1 MSTLPDNEFDLEKLF
16 LPAWA
21 QEPSSAKYAHYE
33 GEEQRVERRGERRGP
48 RPPRRDGSGPQ
59 RREENRPRR
68 QGGSGPPRHE
78 SGRDRPGPGGRG
90 PVRRPEPREQRQPP
104 PPLPEINVSL
114 LPDEK
119 GVESLARQIKMTG
132 RAYPLFDIA
141 QMILQKP
148 ERHAAIFS
156 VKKNPEGKPVQPLF
170 VCALD
175 DTLWLSDDEAAAHVL
190 KKHFATFYQAER
202 TPKEPPKGT
211 YTFVAQ
217 CGLSGVILGPPNYH
231 DYQNQL
237 RKLHAERF
245 SRMPFE
251 AFKSRVRI
259 VRDPEVVKKWIEDQS
274 WRTEYSCLN
283 LPEPLRLGSV
293 EEVETHFRQTH
304 KENIIKAVESH
315 TLIGTTARALRSP
328 ELLRLIRSVWE
339 DQRRFPLQIATVL
352 SQQFAV
358 HGLQFFKVNKAITHV
373 CVTRPHYLDLAAAP
387 VSEGVKRIVDHIN
400 THAKCTR
407 RDLVE
412 ALAPSPAPTPV
423 PIPIPSPAPA
433 PQAPAPTSG
442 EAPAQ
447 GAQFDANQP
456 TPEQTVVIADLHW
469 LIHQGHVIEFANGL
483 LETAKKPAPKPPKP
497 EPKPSEQA
505 APAEPQPAA
514 PAGDLTGEGTDA
526 TPAPPQ
532 ETTAG
537 PAAAPAALAPPQA
550 SEAPP
555 PEAHPPAGAEV
566 PSSESTPPALAPVE
580 PPPPPPPA
588 ESQT

>member
-33 GEEQRVERRGERRGP
+33 GEEQRVERRLERRGP
-48 RPPRRDGSGPQ
+48 RPPRREGPPSQ
-59 RREENRPRR
+59 RRDENRPRR
-68 QGGSGPPRHE
+68 EGRPGSPRPE
-78 SGRDRPGPGGRG
+78 TGRDRLAPGGRG
-90 PVRRPEPREQRQPP
+90 PLRRPEPREQHEPP

-148 ERHAAIFS
+148 ERHAAVFS
-156 VKKNPEGKPVQPLF
+156 VKKNAEGKPVQPLF

-175 DTLWLSDDEAAAHVL
+175 DTLWLSDDEASAYAL

-251 AFKSRVRI
+251 AFKARVRI
-259 VRDPEVVKKWIEDQS
+259 VRDGEVVKKWIEDQS
-274 WRTEYSCLN
+274 WRTEYNCLN
-283 LPEPLRLGSV
+283 LPESLRLGTM

-315 TLIGTTARALRSP
+315 TMTGAAARALRSP

-352 SQQFAV
+352 SQQFAT
-358 HGLQFFKVNKAITHV
+358 HGLQFFKVNKTITHV

-387 VSEGVKRIVDHIN
+387 VSEGVKHIVDLIN
-400 THAKCTR
+400 SHAKCTR

-412 ALAPSPAPTPV
+412 ALAPSPAPA
-423 PIPIPSPAPA
+423 PISLPLPAPA
-433 PQAPAPTSG
+433 TAPQDAAPAPAQAPAPG
-442 EAPAQ
+442 P
-447 GAQFDANQP
+447 QFDANQP

-469 LIHQGHVIEFANGL
+469 LIHQGHVIEFANGF
-483 LETAKKPAPKPPKP
+483 LETAKKPVPKPPKP
-497 EPKPSEQA
+497 EPKPPEPA

-514 PAGDLTGEGTDA
+514 PQLPPA
-526 TPAPPQ
+526 TEAPAPQDSPPVS
-532 ETTAG
+532 
-537 PAAAPAALAPPQA
+537 PAQVEPLQPPPATEAPASDPQ
-550 SEAPP
+550 
-555 PEAHPPAGAEV
+555 
-566 PSSESTPPALAPVE
+566 
-580 PPPPPPPA
+580 PPPPA
-588 ESQT
+588 LLEPLPPPASTQSQT

>member
-33 GEEQRVERRGERRGP
+33 GEEQRVERRLERRGP
-48 RPPRRDGSGPQ
+48 RLPRREGPPSQ
-59 RREENRPRR
+59 RRDENRPRR
-68 QGGSGPPRHE
+68 EGRPGPPRPE
-78 SGRDRPGPGGRG
+78 TGRDRPAPGGRG
-90 PVRRPEPREQRQPP
+90 PLRRPEPREQHEPP

-148 ERHAAIFS
+148 ERHAAVFS
-156 VKKNPEGKPVQPLF
+156 VKKNAEGKPVQPLF

-175 DTLWLSDDEAAAHVL
+175 DTLWLSDDEASAYAL

-251 AFKSRVRI
+251 AFKARVRI
-259 VRDPEVVKKWIEDQS
+259 VRDEEVVKKWIEDQS
-274 WRTEYSCLN
+274 WRTEYNCLN
-283 LPEPLRLGSV
+283 LPESLRLGTM

-315 TLIGTTARALRSP
+315 TMTGAAARALRSP

-352 SQQFAV
+352 SQQFAT
-358 HGLQFFKVNKAITHV
+358 HGLQFFKVNKTITHV

-387 VSEGVKRIVDHIN
+387 VSEGVKHIVDLIN
-400 THAKCTR
+400 SYAKCTR

-412 ALAPSPAPTPV
+412 ALAPSPAPAPV
-423 PIPIPSPAPA
+423 SLPLPAPA
-433 PQAPAPTSG
+433 TAPQDAAPAPAQAPAPG
-442 EAPAQ
+442 P
-447 GAQFDANQP
+447 QFDANQP

-469 LIHQGHVIEFANGL
+469 LIHQGHVIEFANGF
-483 LETAKKPAPKPPKP
+483 LETAKKPVPKPPKP
-497 EPKPSEQA
+497 EPKPPEPA

-514 PAGDLTGEGTDA
+514 PQLPPA
-526 TPAPPQ
+526 TEAPAPQDSPPV
-532 ETTAG
+532 G
-537 PAAAPAALAPPQA
+537 PSQVEPLQPPPATEAPASA
-550 SEAPP
+550 
-555 PEAHPPAGAEV
+555 
-566 PSSESTPPALAPVE
+566 
-580 PPPPPPPA
+580 PPPPPPA
-588 ESQT
+588 LIEPLSPPASTQSQT

>member
-1 MSTLPDNEFDLEKLF
+1 
-16 LPAWA
+16 
-21 QEPSSAKYAHYE
+21 
-33 GEEQRVERRGERRGP
+33 
-48 RPPRRDGSGPQ
+48 
-59 RREENRPRR
+59 
-68 QGGSGPPRHE
+68 
-78 SGRDRPGPGGRG
+78 
-90 PVRRPEPREQRQPP
+90 
-104 PPLPEINVSL
+104 L

-119 GVESLARQIKMTG
+119 GVESLARQIKITG

-148 ERHAAIFS
+148 ERHAAVFS
-156 VKKNPEGKPVQPLF
+156 IKKDAEGKPVQPLF

-175 DTLWLSDDEAAAHVL
+175 DTLWLSDEEAAAHAL
-190 KKHFATFYQAER
+190 RKHFATFYQAER

-251 AFKSRVRI
+251 AFKSRVKI
-259 VRDPEVVKKWIEDQS
+259 VRDEEVVKKWIEDQS
-274 WRTEYSCLN
+274 WRTEYNCLN
-283 LPEPLRLGSV
+283 LPEPLRLGSM
-293 EEVETHFRQTH
+293 EEVEKHFRETH
-304 KENIIKAVESH
+304 KENIIKAVESL
-315 TLIGTTARALRSP
+315 TLTGTAARVLRSP

-352 SQQFAV
+352 SQQFAA
-358 HGLQFFKVNKAITHV
+358 HGLQFFKVNKTVTHV

-400 THAKCTR
+400 THAKCVR

-412 ALAPSPAPTPV
+412 ALAPSPAPAPIPV
-423 PIPIPSPAPA
+423 PAPEGAAPA
-433 PQAPAPTSG
+433 GGQAPAPG
-442 EAPAQ
+442 P
-447 GAQFDANQP
+447 QFDANQP

-483 LETAKKPAPKPPKP
+483 LETAKKPTLKPPKP
-497 EPKPSEQA
+497 EPKPSQQAAPPESKPA
-505 APAEPQPAA
+505 APAENLTVESAGAA
-514 PAGDLTGEGTDA
+514 
-526 TPAPPQ
+526 PAPPQ
-532 ETTAG
+532 EAAPSPAAEPVVAPEAPQAAATPACEAQPATGAEAPSPETAVAS
-537 PAAAPAALAPPQA
+537 PTAAAAPVLEPTPLAP
-550 SEAPP
+550 
-555 PEAHPPAGAEV
+555 
-566 PSSESTPPALAPVE
+566 APVE
-580 PPPPPPPA
+580 PSAPPAPA

>member
-1 MSTLPDNEFDLEKLF
+1 
-16 LPAWA
+16 
-21 QEPSSAKYAHYE
+21 
-33 GEEQRVERRGERRGP
+33 
-48 RPPRRDGSGPQ
+48 
-59 RREENRPRR
+59 
-68 QGGSGPPRHE
+68 
-78 SGRDRPGPGGRG
+78 
-90 PVRRPEPREQRQPP
+90 
-104 PPLPEINVSL
+104 L

-148 ERHAAIFS
+148 ERHAAVFS
-156 VKKNPEGKPVQPLF
+156 VKKNAEGKPVQPLF

-175 DTLWLSDDEAAAHVL
+175 DTLWLSDDEASAYAL

-251 AFKSRVRI
+251 AFKARVRI
-259 VRDPEVVKKWIEDQS
+259 VRDEEVVKKWIEDQS
-274 WRTEYSCLN
+274 WRTEYNCLN
-283 LPEPLRLGSV
+283 LPESLRLGTM

-315 TLIGTTARALRSP
+315 TMTGAAARALRSP

-352 SQQFAV
+352 SQQFAT
-358 HGLQFFKVNKAITHV
+358 HGLQFFKVNKTITHV

-387 VSEGVKRIVDHIN
+387 VSEGVKHIVDLIN
-400 THAKCTR
+400 SHAKCTR

-412 ALAPSPAPTPV
+412 ALAPSPAPAPV
-423 PIPIPSPAPA
+423 SLPLPAPA
-433 PQAPAPTSG
+433 TAPQDAAPAPAQAPAPG
-442 EAPAQ
+442 P
-447 GAQFDANQP
+447 QFDANQP

-469 LIHQGHVIEFANGL
+469 LIHQGHVIEFANGF
-483 LETAKKPAPKPPKP
+483 LETAKKPVPKPPKP
-497 EPKPSEQA
+497 EPKPPEPA

-514 PAGDLTGEGTDA
+514 PQLPPA
-526 TPAPPQ
+526 TEAPAPQDSSPV
-532 ETTAG
+532 G
-537 PAAAPAALAPPQA
+537 PAQVEPLQPPPATEAPA
-550 SEAPP
+550 SD
-555 PEAHPPAGAEV
+555 
-566 PSSESTPPALAPVE
+566 
-580 PPPPPPPA
+580 PPPPPPA
-588 ESQT
+588 LLEPLPPPASTQSQT

>member
-21 QEPSSAKYAHYE
+21 QDPSSAKYAHYE
-33 GEEQRVERRGERRGP
+33 GEEQRVERRLERRGP
-48 RPPRRDGSGPQ
+48 RPPRREGPPSQ
-59 RREENRPRR
+59 RRDENRPRR
-68 QGGSGPPRHE
+68 EGRPGSPRPE
-78 SGRDRPGPGGRG
+78 TGRDRLAPGGRG
-90 PVRRPEPREQRQPP
+90 PLRRPEPREQHEPP

-148 ERHAAIFS
+148 ERHAAVFS
-156 VKKNPEGKPVQPLF
+156 VKKNAEGKPVQPLF

-175 DTLWLSDDEAAAHVL
+175 DTLWLSDDEASAYAL

-251 AFKSRVRI
+251 AFKARVRI
-259 VRDPEVVKKWIEDQS
+259 VRDGEVVKKWIEDQS
-274 WRTEYSCLN
+274 WRTEYNCLN
-283 LPEPLRLGSV
+283 LPESLRLASM

-315 TLIGTTARALRSP
+315 TMTGAAARALRSP

-352 SQQFAV
+352 SQQFAT
-358 HGLQFFKVNKAITHV
+358 HGLQFFKVNKTITHV

-387 VSEGVKRIVDHIN
+387 VSEGVKHIVDLIN
-400 THAKCTR
+400 SHAKCTR

-412 ALAPSPAPTPV
+412 AVA
-423 PIPIPSPAPA
+423 PSPAPA
-433 PQAPAPTSG
+433 PSPFPCPHPLRLPKTLLPLLHKHRRRGLNSMPISRPRNRPWSSPICTGSSTKAMSSSSPTAS
-442 EAPAQ
+442 
-447 GAQFDANQP
+447 
-456 TPEQTVVIADLHW
+456 W
-469 LIHQGHVIEFANGL
+469 
-483 LETAKKPAPKPPKP
+483 KPPRNP
-497 EPKPSEQA
+497 SPSPPNPNPSRPSRPPRRNRNLRPRNFLQQPKLRLPRTAHLSVRRKSNPCNLLRQLKLRHRTHSPRRLPSSSLSLLQ
-505 APAEPQPAA
+505 
-514 PAGDLTGEGTDA
+514 
-526 TPAPPQ
+526 
-532 ETTAG
+532 
-537 PAAAPAALAPPQA
+537 
-550 SEAPP
+550 PP
-555 PEAHPPAGAEV
+555 PNHRP
-566 PSSESTPPALAPVE
+566 ESASHGCLNRRYA
-580 PPPPPPPA
+580 A
-588 ESQT
+588 